1 MKCWC
6 CDYVSDNIGC
16 WAIRV
21 VMVVIEVVVDG
32 KEVYKVEKVVTK
44 RSGQRLKVLKLDLL
58 SILDAEIIQA
68 SDAIS
73 WVCCASGLALF
84 IHFRQYCQ
92 LSIANWG
99 VG

>member
-6 CDYVSDNIGC
+6 CDYVVGYIGC

-44 RSGQRLKVLKLDLL
+44 EWTK
-58 SILDAEIIQA
+58 A
-68 SDAIS
+68 
-73 WVCCASGLALF
+73 
-84 IHFRQYCQ
+84 
-92 LSIANWG
+92 
-99 VG
+99 

>member
-6 CDYVSDNIGC
+6 SDYVGDNIGC

-44 RSGQRLKVLKLDLL
+44 EWTKAKS
-58 SILDAEIIQA
+58 AET
-68 SDAIS
+68 
-73 WVCCASGLALF
+73 GF
-84 IHFRQYCQ
+84 F
-92 LSIANWG
+92 
-99 VG
+99 

>member
-32 KEVYKVEKVVTK
+32 KEVYKVGKVWTK
-44 RSGQRLKVLKLDLL
+44 AKS
-58 SILDAEIIQA
+58 AETG
-68 SDAIS
+68 S
-73 WVCCASGLALF
+73 F
-84 IHFRQYCQ
+84 
-92 LSIANWG
+92 
-99 VG
+99 

>member
-44 RSGQRLKVLKLDLL
+44 RSGQRLKVLKLDFFSSRDNSSLRL
-58 SILDAEIIQA
+58 NSLGPLCLWQCFILGPQE
-68 SDAIS
+68 
-73 WVCCASGLALF
+73 
-84 IHFRQYCQ
+84 HFW
-92 LSIANWG
+92 SSPKNHHFG
-99 VG
+99 

>member
-44 RSGQRLKVLKLDLL
+44 EWTKAKS
-58 SILDAEIIQA
+58 AETGSFKQ
-68 SDAIS
+68 
-73 WVCCASGLALF
+73 
-84 IHFRQYCQ
+84 
-92 LSIANWG
+92 
-99 VG
+99 